1 MNTAQPIRK
10 QEDLLNLKNYYRTV
24 KPSKRN
30 YLLIVT
36 GLNTALRISDILELT
51 WEDVFDFSRQQFR
64 GHICLNEQ
72 KTDKHSCIFMNKS
85 ILEALVD
92 YRNYL
97 LNEESGISAT
107 HYLFSSHGLREQ
119 HISRSQAFRIIKRAA
134 IDCCLEGVISC
145 HSLRKTFGYY
155 AWKEGVPPA
164 LLMSIYNHSSF
175 YVTKRYLGIE
185 QDDRDAIFKQ
195 ITL

>member
-10 QEDLLNLKNYYRTV
+10 QEDLLSFKNYYRSI
-24 KPSKRN
+24 KPNKRN

-51 WEDVFDFSRQQFR
+51 WGDVFDFSRRQFR
-64 GHICLNEQ
+64 GHICLYEQ
-72 KTDKHSCIFMNKS
+72 KTAKKSCIFINKS
-85 ILEALVD
+85 ILDALKD
-92 YRNYL
+92 YWEYL
-97 LNEESGISAT
+97 LKEGET
-107 HYLFSSHGLREQ
+107 VLEQHYLFSGKNHREQ
-119 HISRSQAFRIIKRAA
+119 HISRIQAFRVIKKAA
-134 IDCCLEGVISC
+134 EDCCLEGVISC

-155 AWKEGVPPA
+155 AWKRGVQPA

-185 QDDRDAIFKQ
+185 QDDRDDIFKQ
-195 ITL
+195 IIL